1 MDRPYN
7 ILFLAVAQTILWAGL
22 YYLFPALFARWE
34 LNLGFSKTAIA
45 SAFTSALIISS
56 VLAPLVGNL
65 IDKGHGQKI
74 LIGSSILGAA
84 GLIVLSFSSEFWV
97 FFLTWSVIGIA
108 LSGCLYEPCFAY
120 VTKVRGTKAKD
131 AIIFITL
138 IAGFAGTVSFPVAN
152 IFADLINWQASARL
166 FAFVILLFVVPI
178 LFLSTKNEDKHSIN
192 LNSSP
197 DKISNYKLRDDLI
210 RPEFSYLFFS
220 FFVLALAHGMIIT
233 HIIPLLIERN
243 ISNSIQLFISASIGP
258 MQVLGRIIMIILQKQ
273 NFSINIISTLTFLL
287 KIIGTVFLIYAN
299 DNIYFLIL
307 FVIFQGSG
315 AGMTSISRAVVTA
328 NIMGYERFGSVSG
341 AMSIGFTG
349 GTALSSF
356 LGAQLWE
363 WNGYDFMLKI
373 VSILLIMGFISF
385 IIALKIDQNKKL
397 IN

>member
-56 VLAPLVGNL
+56 LLAPLVGNL

-243 ISNSIQLFISASIGP
+243 ISNSIQLLISASIGP

>member
-56 VLAPLVGNL
+56 LLAPLVGNL

-243 ISNSIQLFISASIGP
+243 ISNSIQLLISASISP

-385 IIALKIDQNKKL
+385 VIALKIDQNNKRV
-397 IN
+397 

>member
-56 VLAPLVGNL
+56 LLAPLVGNL
-65 IDKGHGQKI
+65 IDKGYGQKI

-138 IAGFAGTVSFPVAN
+138 IAGFAGTVSFPVSN

-178 LFLSTKNEDKHSIN
+178 LFVSTKNEDKHSIN

-243 ISNSIQLFISASIGP
+243 ISNSIQLLISASIGP

-273 NFSINIISTLTFLL
+273 NYSINIISTLTFLL

-373 VSILLIMGFISF
+373 VSILLIMGFLSF

>member
-56 VLAPLVGNL
+56 LLAPLVGNL

-243 ISNSIQLFISASIGP
+243 ISNSIQLLISASIGP

-373 VSILLIMGFISF
+373 VSILLIIGFISF
-385 IIALKIDQNKKL
+385 VIALKIDQNNKRV
-397 IN
+397 

>member
-56 VLAPLVGNL
+56 LLAPLVGNL

-178 LFLSTKNEDKHSIN
+178 LFLSTKNEDKNSVN

-243 ISNSIQLFISASIGP
+243 ISNSIQLLISASIGP

>member
-1 MDRPYN
+1 
-7 ILFLAVAQTILWAGL
+7 
-22 YYLFPALFARWE
+22 
-34 LNLGFSKTAIA
+34 
-45 SAFTSALIISS
+45 
-56 VLAPLVGNL
+56 LVGNL
-65 IDKGHGQKI
+65 IDKGYGQKI

-178 LFLSTKNEDKHSIN
+178 LFVSTKNEDKHSIN
-192 LNSSP
+192 LNSSS

-243 ISNSIQLFISASIGP
+243 ISNSIQLLISASIGP

-385 IIALKIDQNKKL
+385 VIALKIDQNNKRV
-397 IN
+397 

>member
-56 VLAPLVGNL
+56 LLAPLVGNL

-138 IAGFAGTVSFPVAN
+138 IAGFAGTVSFPAAN

-243 ISNSIQLFISASIGP
+243 ISNSIQLLISASIGP
-258 MQVLGRIIMIILQKQ
+258 MQVLGRVIMIILQKQ

-385 IIALKIDQNKKL
+385 VIALKIDQNNKRV
-397 IN
+397 

>member
-56 VLAPLVGNL
+56 LLAPLVGNL

-152 IFADLINWQASARL
+152 IFADFINWQASARL

-243 ISNSIQLFISASIGP
+243 ISNSIQLLISASIGP

-385 IIALKIDQNKKL
+385 VIALKIDQNKKL

>member
-56 VLAPLVGNL
+56 ILAPLVGNL

-74 LIGSSILGAA
+74 LIGSSILGAS

-243 ISNSIQLFISASIGP
+243 ISNSIQLLISASIGP

-385 IIALKIDQNKKL
+385 VIALKIDQNKKL

>member
-74 LIGSSILGAA
+74 LIGSSILGAS

-108 LSGCLYEPCFAY
+108 LSGCLYDPCFAY
-120 VTKVRGTKAKD
+120 VKKVRGTKAKD

-243 ISNSIQLFISASIGP
+243 ISNSIQLLISASIGP

>member
-56 VLAPLVGNL
+56 LLAPLVGNL

-243 ISNSIQLFISASIGP
+243 ISNSIQLLISASIGP
-258 MQVLGRIIMIILQKQ
+258 MQVLGRIIMIILQNQ

>member
-56 VLAPLVGNL
+56 ILAPLVGNL

-74 LIGSSILGAA
+74 LIGSSILGAS

-178 LFLSTKNEDKHSIN
+178 LFVSTKNEDKHSIN

-243 ISNSIQLFISASIGP
+243 ISNSIQLLISASIGP

-385 IIALKIDQNKKL
+385 VIALKIDQNNKRV
-397 IN
+397 

>member
-56 VLAPLVGNL
+56 LLAPLVGNL

-152 IFADLINWQASARL
+152 IFADLINWQESARL
-166 FAFVILLFVVPI
+166 FAFAILLFVVPI

-243 ISNSIQLFISASIGP
+243 ISNSIQLLISASIGP
-258 MQVLGRIIMIILQKQ
+258 MQVLGRIIMIILQRQ

-373 VSILLIMGFISF
+373 VSILLIIGFISF
-385 IIALKIDQNKKL
+385 VIALKIDQNNKRV
-397 IN
+397 

>member
-1 MDRPYN
+1 MDRPFN

-45 SAFTSALIISS
+45 SAFTSAIIISS
-56 VLAPLVGNL
+56 LLAPFVGNL

-243 ISNSIQLFISASIGP
+243 ISNSIQLLISASIGP

-373 VSILLIMGFISF
+373 VSILLIIGFISF
-385 IIALKIDQNKKL
+385 VIALKIDQNNKRV
-397 IN
+397 

>member
-56 VLAPLVGNL
+56 ILAPLVGNL

-74 LIGSSILGAA
+74 LIGSSILGAS

-243 ISNSIQLFISASIGP
+243 ISNSIQLLISASIGP

>member
-56 VLAPLVGNL
+56 ILAPLVGNL

-138 IAGFAGTVSFPVAN
+138 IAGFAGTVSFPAAN

-243 ISNSIQLFISASIGP
+243 ISNSIQLLISASIGP

-385 IIALKIDQNKKL
+385 VIALKIDQNNKRV
-397 IN
+397 

>member
-56 VLAPLVGNL
+56 LLAPLVGNL

-243 ISNSIQLFISASIGP
+243 ISNSIQLLISASIGP

-385 IIALKIDQNKKL
+385 VIALKIDQNNKKV
-397 IN
+397 

>member
-56 VLAPLVGNL
+56 LLAPLVGNL

-385 IIALKIDQNKKL
+385 VIALKIDQNNKRV
-397 IN
+397 

>member
-56 VLAPLVGNL
+56 LLAPLVGNL

-243 ISNSIQLFISASIGP
+243 ISNSIQLFISA
-258 MQVLGRIIMIILQKQ
+258 
-273 NFSINIISTLTFLL
+273 
-287 KIIGTVFLIYAN
+287 
-299 DNIYFLIL
+299 
-307 FVIFQGSG
+307 
-315 AGMTSISRAVVTA
+315 
-328 NIMGYERFGSVSG
+328 
-341 AMSIGFTG
+341 
-349 GTALSSF
+349 
-356 LGAQLWE
+356 
-363 WNGYDFMLKI
+363 
-373 VSILLIMGFISF
+373 
-385 IIALKIDQNKKL
+385 
-397 IN
+397 

>member
-56 VLAPLVGNL
+56 LLAPLVGNL

-243 ISNSIQLFISASIGP
+243 ISNSIQLLISASIGP

-385 IIALKIDQNKKL
+385 VIALKIDQNKKL

>member
-178 LFLSTKNEDKHSIN
+178 LFLSTKNEDKHSVN

-243 ISNSIQLFISASIGP
+243 ISNSIQLLISASIGP

-385 IIALKIDQNKKL
+385 VIALKIDQNNKRV
-397 IN
+397 

>member
-56 VLAPLVGNL
+56 LLAPLVGNL

-243 ISNSIQLFISASIGP
+243 ISNSIQLLISASIGP

-385 IIALKIDQNKKL
+385 IIALKIDQNKRL

>member
-56 VLAPLVGNL
+56 LLAPLVGNL

-152 IFADLINWQASARL
+152 IFADFINWQASARL

-243 ISNSIQLFISASIGP
+243 ISNSIQLLISASIGP

-328 NIMGYERFGSVSG
+328 NNMGYERFGSVSG

-385 IIALKIDQNKKL
+385 VIALKIDQNNKRV
-397 IN
+397 

>member
-56 VLAPLVGNL
+56 LLAPLVGNL

-74 LIGSSILGAA
+74 LIGSSILGAS

-243 ISNSIQLFISASIGP
+243 ISNSIQLLISASIGP

-385 IIALKIDQNKKL
+385 VIALKIDQNNKRV
-397 IN
+397 

>member
-56 VLAPLVGNL
+56 LLAPLVGNL

-243 ISNSIQLFISASIGP
+243 ISNSIQLLISASIGP
-258 MQVLGRIIMIILQKQ
+258 MQDLGRIIMIILQKQ

-385 IIALKIDQNKKL
+385 VIALKIDQNNKRV
-397 IN
+397 

>member
-56 VLAPLVGNL
+56 LLAPLVGNL

>member
-56 VLAPLVGNL
+56 ILAPLVGNL

-385 IIALKIDQNKKL
+385 VIALKIDQYNKKV
-397 IN
+397 

>member
-56 VLAPLVGNL
+56 LLAPLVGNL

-152 IFADLINWQASARL
+152 IFADFINWQASARL

-243 ISNSIQLFISASIGP
+243 ISNSIQLLISASIGP
-258 MQVLGRIIMIILQKQ
+258 MQGLGRIIMIILQKQ

-385 IIALKIDQNKKL
+385 VIALKIDQNNKRV
-397 IN
+397 

>member
-56 VLAPLVGNL
+56 LLAPLVGNL

-74 LIGSSILGAA
+74 LIGSSILGAS

-243 ISNSIQLFISASIGP
+243 ISNSIQLLISASIGP

>member
-56 VLAPLVGNL
+56 LLAPLVGNL

-243 ISNSIQLFISASIGP
+243 ISNSIQLLISASIGP

-385 IIALKIDQNKKL
+385 VIALKTDQNNKKV
-397 IN
+397 

>member
-56 VLAPLVGNL
+56 ILAPLVGNL

-108 LSGCLYEPCFAY
+108 LSGCLYEPCFSY
-120 VTKVRGTKAKD
+120 VTKVRGPKAKD

-166 FAFVILLFVVPI
+166 FAFVILLFVVPN

-243 ISNSIQLFISASIGP
+243 ISNSIQLLISASIGP
-258 MQVLGRIIMIILQKQ
+258 MQVLGRIIMIILQRQ

-328 NIMGYERFGSVSG
+328 NIMVYERFGSVSG

>member
-56 VLAPLVGNL
+56 LLAPLVGNL

-243 ISNSIQLFISASIGP
+243 ISNSIQLLISASIGP
-258 MQVLGRIIMIILQKQ
+258 MQVLGRIIMIILQRQ

-385 IIALKIDQNKKL
+385 VIALKIDQNNKRV
-397 IN
+397 

>member
-1 MDRPYN
+1 M
-7 ILFLAVAQTILWAGL
+7 
-22 YYLFPALFARWE
+22 
-34 LNLGFSKTAIA
+34 
-45 SAFTSALIISS
+45 
-56 VLAPLVGNL
+56 
-65 IDKGHGQKI
+65 
-74 LIGSSILGAA
+74 
-84 GLIVLSFSSEFWV
+84 
-97 FFLTWSVIGIA
+97 
-108 LSGCLYEPCFAY
+108 
-120 VTKVRGTKAKD
+120 
-131 AIIFITL
+131 
-138 IAGFAGTVSFPVAN
+138 
-152 IFADLINWQASARL
+152 
-166 FAFVILLFVVPI
+166 
-178 LFLSTKNEDKHSIN
+178 FLSTKNEDKHSIN

-243 ISNSIQLFISASIGP
+243 ISNSIQLLISASIGP

-385 IIALKIDQNKKL
+385 VIALKIDQNNKRV
-397 IN
+397 

>member
-56 VLAPLVGNL
+56 ILAPLVGNL

-243 ISNSIQLFISASIGP
+243 ISNSIQLLISASIGP

>member
-56 VLAPLVGNL
+56 LLAPLVGNL

-243 ISNSIQLFISASIGP
+243 ISNSIQLLISASIGP

-385 IIALKIDQNKKL
+385 IIALKIDQNNKRV
-397 IN
+397 